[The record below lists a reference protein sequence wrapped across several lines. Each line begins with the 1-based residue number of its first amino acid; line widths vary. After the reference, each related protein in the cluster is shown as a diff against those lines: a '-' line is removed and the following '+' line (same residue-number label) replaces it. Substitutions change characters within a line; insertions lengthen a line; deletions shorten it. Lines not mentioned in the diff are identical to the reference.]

1 MTNPAQVTSDGMNQ
15 FLVVGGTGMLAPL
28 CQAAQA
34 YQPIVA
40 ARFISNWGQV
50 GQLPETT
57 LRIALDYTDKQSV
70 AAFLASFNGWHNLSC
85 CVLWVHSHAHDFSAE
100 LIQAAS
106 QRKQPPA
113 IIHLFGSGT
122 DTQVLEQHAAAAQVP
137 FLAVQLHAVDTSSG
151 KRWMTHSEISRLAAQ
166 AINVLCPDMNLTVKA
181 QCDNIQSS

>member
-1 MTNPAQVTSDGMNQ
+1 MTHPAQVTSNGMNQ

-40 ARFISNWGQV
+40 ARFISNQGQV
-50 GQLPETT
+50 EQLPKTT
-57 LRIALDYTDKQSV
+57 LRIALDYTNEQSI
-70 AAFLASFNGWHNLSC
+70 AAFLASFNTWHNLSC
-85 CVLWVHSHAHDFSAE
+85 CVLWVHSHAHDFSVE

-122 DTQVLEQHAAAAQVP
+122 DTDLLEQHAAAAQVP
-137 FLAVQLHAVDTSSG
+137 FSAVQLHAVDTSAG
-151 KRWMTHSEISRLAAQ
+151 RRWMTHREISSLAAQ
-166 AINVLCPDMNLTVKA
+166 AINGLRPDMNLTVSA
-181 QCDNIQSS
+181 